1 MRGRAREMLVR
12 SMKAM
17 VYMTRATGMMR
28 VQREG
33 AKRVGGEAGAR
44 LAGSMVCEAGC
55 IG

>member
-17 VYMTRATGMMR
+17 VYMTKATGIMR

-33 AKRVGGEAGAR
+33 AKFVGGEAGAGF
-44 LAGSMVCEAGC
+44 AGSMICDAG
-55 IG
+55 IR